1 MGTPVCII
9 AVGLFLLNAV
19 AISKEDDI
27 PPLWATWGDG
37 EGHQW
42 RLRDILLS
50 TEAMLM
56 IDCVAAIALFA
67 YMLVVTWN
75 SMAPSASD
83 YLLLRGSAKVK
94 VCKEVACLLAR
105 LH

>member
-1 MGTPVCII
+1 MLTAYCKSLHRNSTGILRAPPV
-9 AVGLFLLNAV
+9 ARMRARKARADN
-19 AISKEDDI
+19 
-27 PPLWATWGDG
+27 PY
-37 EGHQW
+37 QW